1 MFHGRML
8 FAVAFYLDLMLFRR
22 LEFFLSDSWAFSE
35 GSGLSDLRCFS
46 FILGPFGILASES
59 SFNVNWPPGA
69 ATGPTFFV
77 KLCHGHIVP
86 HRKFDRIGG
95 TSSPTF
101 PNVKYVAPREICIE
115 RNCFDRPNAK

>member
-22 LEFFLSDSWAFSE
+22 LEFCFFVLSDSWAFSE
-35 GSGLSDLRCFS
+35 GSGLSDLRFFS

-77 KLCHGHIVP
+77 KLSHGP
-86 HRKFDRIGG
+86 
-95 TSSPTF
+95 
-101 PNVKYVAPREICIE
+101 
-115 RNCFDRPNAK
+115 